1 MPVFEYEAM
10 NVEGNKTIVD
20 TVEAR
25 DTDEAL
31 AKVRAMNLWPTKVTE
46 KKAAPAARGVA
57 GKTGRLRKRSF
68 TIGGVHAKELTMFTR
83 QLSTLTD
90 AGIPVVQS
98 LNILE
103 QQSKPGALKNI
114 IGSVADEV
122 EGGASLSEGMAK
134 YPKAFDELYCNMVKA
149 GETGGMLDIVLER
162 LAEFREK
169 AARLKRKVIGALV
182 YPVAVLSIASLILA
196 GLIKF
201 IIPSFITMF
210 ADLKVELPAPTQLL
224 LNITK
229 WCTAYWY
236 LIMCSPIAIYV
247 LVKAIVSTQTG
258 KLVVDWMK
266 FHVPLFGPI
275 MNKSAIS
282 RFTRTFGTLIGS
294 GVPIL
299 EALNISRDT
308 AGNAVLARAIQR
320 VHNSVREG
328 DPIAPPL
335 AQSKVCDQIVTN
347 MIDVGE
353 ETGNLDAMLL
363 KIADNYDQEVDAAV
377 EGLTS
382 LMEPIMVIGMGTV
395 IGFIV
400 ISLFL
405 PLIKLM
411 SSIK

>member
-20 TVEAR
+20 TIEAR
-25 DTDEAL
+25 DTDDAL
-31 AKVRAMNLWPTKVTE
+31 AKVRALNLWPTKVTE
-46 KKAAPAARGVA
+46 KKTAPTARA
-57 GKTGRLRKRSF
+57 GGTRRVRKKSF
-68 TIGGVHAKELTMFTR
+68 AIGGVRAKDLTMFTR

-103 QQSKPGALKNI
+103 QQTKQGQLKNI
-114 IGSVADEV
+114 IGSVAGEV
-122 EGGASLSEGMAK
+122 ESGASLSEGMAK

-149 GETGGMLDIVLER
+149 GETGGMLDLVLER

-169 AARLKRKVIGALV
+169 AARLKRKVISALI

-201 IIPSFITMF
+201 IIPSFINMF
-210 ADLKVELPAPTQLL
+210 TELKVELPKPTQML

-229 WCTAYWY
+229 FCTSYWY
-236 LIMCSPIAIYV
+236 LILASPIVIFVIAKVIT
-247 LVKAIVSTQTG
+247 STRTG
-258 KLVVDWMK
+258 KLVVDWVK
-266 FHVPLFGPI
+266 FHLPLFGKI
-275 MNKSAIS
+275 INKSAVS

-335 AQSKVCDQIVTN
+335 AQSKVCDDIVVN

-353 ETGNLDAMLL
+353 ETGNLDAMLM

-382 LMEPIMVIGMGTV
+382 LMEPIMVIGLGTV

-411 SSIK
+411 SSL

>member
-1 MPVFEYEAM
+1 MPIFEYEAM

-46 KKAAPAARGVA
+46 KKAAATTARS
-57 GKTGRLRKRSF
+57 GRTRRVRKRSF
-68 TIGGVHAKELTMFTR
+68 AIGGVRSKDLTLFTR

-103 QQSKPGALKNI
+103 QQSKAGVLKNV

-122 EGGASLSEGMAK
+122 ESGASLSEGMAK

-149 GETGGMLDIVLER
+149 GETGGMLDLVLER

-169 AARLKRKVIGALV
+169 AARLKRKVISALI
-182 YPVAVLSIASLILA
+182 YPVAVLTIASLILA

-201 IIPSFITMF
+201 IIPSFINMF
-210 ADLKVELPAPTQLL
+210 QELDVELPGPTQLL
-224 LNITK
+224 LDITEF
-229 WCTAYWY
+229 CTTYWY
-236 LIMCSPIAIYV
+236 IIIASPVAIIV
-247 LVKAIVSTQTG
+247 LVKAITSTRTG
-258 KLVVDWMK
+258 KLVVDWLK
-266 FHVPLFGPI
+266 FHVPLFGTI

-335 AQSKVCDQIVTN
+335 GQSRVCDDIVVN

-377 EGLTS
+377 DGLTS
-382 LMEPIMVIGMGTV
+382 LMEPIMVIGLGTV

-411 SSIK
+411 SSLSG

>member
-46 KKAAPAARGVA
+46 RKAAPAARGRA
-57 GKTGRLRKRSF
+57 KGRVRKKSF
-68 TIGGVHAKELTMFTR
+68 VIGGVRAKELTMFTR

-98 LNILE
+98 LTILE
-103 QQSKPGALKNI
+103 QQTKPGALKNI

-122 EGGASLSEGMAK
+122 EGGSSLSEGMAK

-149 GETGGMLDIVLER
+149 GETGGMLDVVLER

-169 AARLKRKVIGALV
+169 AAKLKRKVVGALI

-201 IIPSFITMF
+201 IIPSFISMF
-210 ADLKVELPAPTQLL
+210 KELNVELPMPTQML
-224 LNITK
+224 LNITQ
-229 WCTAYWY
+229 WVTAYWY
-236 LIMCSPIAIYV
+236 VIVASPVAIFV
-247 LVKAIVSTQTG
+247 VVKAIVSTRTG

-335 AQSKVCDQIVTN
+335 AQSKVCDNIVVN

>member
-1 MPVFEYEAM
+1 
-10 NVEGNKTIVD
+10 
-20 TVEAR
+20 
-25 DTDEAL
+25 
-31 AKVRAMNLWPTKVTE
+31 VTE
-46 KKAAPAARGVA
+46 KKAAAVARG
-57 GKTGRLRKRSF
+57 GRTKRIRKRSF
-68 TIGGVHAKELTMFTR
+68 TIGGVRAKELTLFTR

-103 QQSKPGALKNI
+103 QQTKAGALKNI

-122 EGGASLSEGMAK
+122 ESGASLSEGMAK

-149 GETGGMLDIVLER
+149 GETGGMLDVVLER

-169 AARLKRKVIGALV
+169 AARLKRKVISALI
-182 YPVAVLSIASLILA
+182 YPVAVLTIASLILA

-201 IIPSFITMF
+201 IIPSFIKMF
-210 ADLKVELPAPTQLL
+210 EDLDVTLPTPTQML
-224 LNITK
+224 LNITNF
-229 WCTAYWY
+229 CTTYWY
-236 LIMCSPIAIYV
+236 VILASPIALFVIA
-247 LVKAIVSTQTG
+247 KAITSTRTG

-266 FHVPLFGPI
+266 FHVPLFGTI

-335 AQSKVCDQIVTN
+335 AQSKVCDDIVVN

-363 KIADNYDQEVDAAV
+363 KVAENYDGEVDAAV

-382 LMEPIMVIGMGTV
+382 LMEPIMVIGLGTI

-411 SSIK
+411 SSLS

>member
-1 MPVFEYEAM
+1 MPIFEYEAM
-10 NVEGNKTIVD
+10 NVEGNKTVVD
-20 TVEAR
+20 TVEAK

-46 KKAAPAARGVA
+46 KKAAPAARG
-57 GKTGRLRKRSF
+57 GRTKRVRKRSF
-68 TIGGVHAKELTMFTR
+68 AIGRVRAKDLTLFTR

-103 QQSKPGALKNI
+103 QQTKGGVLKNI

-122 EGGASLSEGMAK
+122 ESGASLSEGMAK

-149 GETGGMLDIVLER
+149 GETGGMLDVVLER

-169 AARLKRKVIGALV
+169 AARLKRKVISALI
-182 YPVAVLSIASLILA
+182 YPVAVMSIASLILA

-201 IIPSFITMF
+201 IIPSFIKMF
-210 ADLKVELPAPTQLL
+210 TELKVELPTPTQML
-224 LNITK
+224 LNITNFV
-229 WCTAYWY
+229 TTYWY
-236 LIMCSPIAIYV
+236 VILAAPVAIFV
-247 LVKAIVSTQTG
+247 IVKAITSTRTG
-258 KLVVDWMK
+258 KLVVDWLK
-266 FHVPLFGPI
+266 FHVPLFGKI
-275 MNKSAIS
+275 MNKSAVS
-282 RFTRTFGTLIGS
+282 RFTRTFGTLVGS

-335 AQSKVCDQIVTN
+335 AQSHVCDDIVVN

-411 SSIK
+411 SSLS

>member
-1 MPVFEYEAM
+1 MPIFEYEAM

-20 TVEAR
+20 TVE
-25 DTDEAL
+25 
-31 AKVRAMNLWPTKVTE
+31 
-46 KKAAPAARGVA
+46 
-57 GKTGRLRKRSF
+57 
-68 TIGGVHAKELTMFTR
+68 
-83 QLSTLTD
+83 
-90 AGIPVVQS
+90 QS

-103 QQSKPGALKNI
+103 QQTRGGVLKNI

-122 EGGASLSEGMAK
+122 ESGASLSEGMAK

-149 GETGGMLDIVLER
+149 GETGGMLDVVLER

-169 AARLKRKVIGALV
+169 AARLKRKVISALI
-182 YPVAVLSIASLILA
+182 YPVAVLTIASLILT

-201 IIPSFITMF
+201 IIPSFIKMF
-210 ADLKVELPAPTQLL
+210 VELKVTLPAPTQLL
-224 LNITK
+224 LNITHFV
-229 WCTAYWY
+229 TTYWY
-236 LIMCSPIAIYV
+236 VILASPVALYV
-247 LVKAIVSTQTG
+247 LFKVITSTRTG
-258 KLVVDWMK
+258 RLVLDWIK

-275 MNKSAIS
+275 MNKSAVA

-308 AGNAVLARAIQR
+308 AGNAVLSRAIQR

-335 AQSKVCDQIVTN
+335 AQSRVCDDIVVN

-363 KIADNYDQEVDAAV
+363 KVADNYDSEVDTAV

-382 LMEPIMVIGMGTV
+382 MMEPIMVIGLGTV

-411 SSIK
+411 QSLS

>member
-1 MPVFEYEAM
+1 
-10 NVEGNKTIVD
+10 
-20 TVEAR
+20 
-25 DTDEAL
+25 
-31 AKVRAMNLWPTKVTE
+31 
-46 KKAAPAARGVA
+46 
-57 GKTGRLRKRSF
+57 
-68 TIGGVHAKELTMFTR
+68 
-83 QLSTLTD
+83 
-90 AGIPVVQS
+90 
-98 LNILE
+98 
-103 QQSKPGALKNI
+103 
-114 IGSVADEV
+114 
-122 EGGASLSEGMAK
+122 
-134 YPKAFDELYCNMVKA
+134 
-149 GETGGMLDIVLER
+149 
-162 LAEFREK
+162 
-169 AARLKRKVIGALV
+169 
-182 YPVAVLSIASLILA
+182 
-196 GLIKF
+196 
-201 IIPSFITMF
+201 
-210 ADLKVELPAPTQLL
+210 
-224 LNITK
+224 
-229 WCTAYWY
+229 
-236 LIMCSPIAIYV
+236 V
-247 LVKAIVSTQTG
+247 LVKAIISTRTG
-258 KLVVDWMK
+258 RLVVDWMK
-266 FHVPLFGPI
+266 FHLPLFGPI
-275 MNKSAIS
+275 LNKSAIS

-335 AQSKVCDQIVTN
+335 AQSKVCDQIVVN

-382 LMEPIMVIGMGTV
+382 LMEPLMVIGMGTV